1 MVCHRPSEVLCSAL
15 QSKGRKDLA
24 DALPKEIGFG
34 IGLEL
39 REKSNVLTLKNSNK
53 VKPGMV
59 FNVAIGEAFTGVS
72 QKRCLLC
79 RDVGSSCWPSS

>member
-1 MVCHRPSEVLCSAL
+1 VVV

-39 REKSNVLTLKNSNK
+39 REKSNVLTLKNFHK

-59 FNVAIGEAFTGVS
+59 FNVAIGEAL
-72 QKRCLLC
+72 R
-79 RDVGSSCWPSS
+79 